1 MQTTFLD
8 QCEQALARHARL
20 WVYTL
25 LSGPHRGATCLA
37 APEPLQQAD
46 AAFNPFLTQPRP
58 QQGAVLLEDGQ
69 GGACFVQ
76 CFGVQPQLVI
86 CGAGHISQPLCQVAK
101 LLDFAVTVIDDRAEF
116 ANRAR
121 FAQADTVLA
130 MPFAQAFAQM
140 RLHLHTYCV
149 IVTRGHLQDEACL
162 ELALAQ
168 PLAYVGMIG
177 SRTKVARCM
186 EQMRRKGWADET
198 LARVYAPIGLMLG
211 GQTPAEIAVDIAAQL
226 VKVRNEQPRPQP
238 WDAALADMVRHTTG
252 PLVLATIV
260 DKQGSG
266 PRQAGARMLIGAQG
280 RLYGTVGGG
289 AVEQAVL
296 ADAQALLN
304 LQANTDIKTYDL
316 SAADASALGMVC
328 GGQTTV
334 WLERIQRS

>member
-8 QCEQALARHARL
+8 QCERALAQYARI

-25 LSGPHRGATCLA
+25 LSGPQCGAMCIA
-37 APEPLQQAD
+37 APEPLQAVD
-46 AAFNPFLTQPRP
+46 VAFAPFLMQPRP
-58 QQGAVLLEDGQ
+58 QQAAVLLEDGQ

-76 CFGVQPQLVI
+76 CFGVRPQLLI
-86 CGAGHISQPLCQVAK
+86 CGAGHISQPLSRIAA
-101 LLDFAVTVIDDRAEF
+101 LLDFSIIVMDDREEF
-116 ANRAR
+116 ANRQR
-121 FAQADTVLA
+121 FPQADTILA
-130 MPFAQAFAQM
+130 MPFAQAFARV

-186 EQMRRKGWADET
+186 EQMRQKGWSDDE
-198 LARVYAPIGLMLG
+198 LARVHAPIGLMLG

-226 VKVRNEQPRPQP
+226 VQVRNEQPRPQP
-238 WDAALADMVRHTTG
+238 WDAALAERVRRVQE

-260 DKQGSG
+260 DKHGSG
-266 PRQAGARMLIGAQG
+266 PRQAGAQMLVGAQG

-289 AVEQAVL
+289 AVEQAVV
-296 ADAQALLN
+296 ADAQTLLR
-304 LQANTDIKTYDL
+304 APVHTDKKTYDL

-334 WLERIQRS
+334 WLERIQRD